1 MLPRLDPHKHNND
14 ASLQSLPVKSLRSG
28 QPQSLSP
35 QGSLPSV
42 LKKLQLP
49 TISEGEHVVG
59 DSVKAVH
66 HSSKSNVPLL
76 PIVNSSTSQM
86 HNASR
91 ATQQRQQEVVLR
103 PGQTAAEQGS
113 QTAARPVPHYA
124 IPQDRTP
131 LWSER
136 DRPGRLTNPTNPYKQ
151 NLDLAPKV
159 TPTTTRFSSPA
170 KYGRGPEMLS
180 APSALESSCSQSPRQ
195 RASHGQ
201 QHLAPLSPSR
211 AAPPAMLKQVSPA
224 G

>member
-1 MLPRLDPHKHNND
+1 M
-14 ASLQSLPVKSLRSG
+14 SLRSI
-28 QPQSLSP
+28 QAQSLSP

-49 TISEGEHVVG
+49 SIPEGEHVVG

-66 HSSKSNVPLL
+66 NSSKSSVPLL
-76 PIVNSSTSQM
+76 PIVNSSTSKMQS
-86 HNASR
+86 ATQ
-91 ATQQRQQEVVLR
+91 ATQQRQQEVVSR

-136 DRPGRLTNPTNPYKQ
+136 DRPGRLTNPANPYKQ
-151 NLDLAPKV
+151 NLDLAPKDS
-159 TPTTTRFSSPA
+159 PTATRFSSPA

-180 APSALESSCSQSPRQ
+180 ATSALESSWSHSPRQ

-211 AAPPAMLKQVSPA
+211 VAPPAMLKQVSPA

>member
-1 MLPRLDPHKHNND
+1 MLPSLDHRKHNND
-14 ASLQSLPVKSLRSG
+14 EPVQSLPVKSLRSS
-28 QPQSLSP
+28 QPQSFSP

-49 TISEGEHVVG
+49 SIPEGEHV

-66 HSSKSNVPLL
+66 HSSKSDVPLL
-76 PIVNSSTSQM
+76 PIVNSSTSNMQ
-86 HNASR
+86 NASK
-91 ATQQRQQEVVLR
+91 ATQQRQQEVVSR
-103 PGQTAAEQGS
+103 PGQTAAEQGT

-159 TPTTTRFSSPA
+159 TPITRFGSPA
-170 KYGRGPEMLS
+170 KYGRGPETLS
-180 APSALESSCSQSPRQ
+180 ASSALESSWSQSPRQ

-211 AAPPAMLKQVSPA
+211 VAPPAMLKQVRPA

>member
-14 ASLQSLPVKSLRSG
+14 DSLQSLPVKAMRNG
-28 QPQSLSP
+28 QPQSFSP

-49 TISEGEHVVG
+49 SIPEGEQDVE

-66 HSSKSNVPLL
+66 HSSNSSVPLL
-76 PIVNSSTSQM
+76 PIVNSSTSKMQI
-86 HNASR
+86 ASK
-91 ATQQRQQEVVLR
+91 ATQQRQQEVMSR
-103 PGQTAAEQGS
+103 PGQTAAEPGS

-131 LWSER
+131 LWSKR

-159 TPTTTRFSSPA
+159 MPTRFSSPA
-170 KYGRGPEMLS
+170 KYGRGPEMWS
-180 APSALESSCSQSPRQ
+180 VSSALESSWSQSPRQ
-195 RASHGQ
+195 RASPGQ

-211 AAPPAMLKQVSPA
+211 VAPPAMLKQVSPA

>member
-14 ASLQSLPVKSLRSG
+14 ESLQSFPVKSFL
-28 QPQSLSP
+28 P

-49 TISEGEHVVG
+49 SIPEGEHGVE

-66 HSSKSNVPLL
+66 HSSKSSVPLL
-76 PIVNSSTSQM
+76 PIVNSSTSKMQ
-86 HNASR
+86 NASE
-91 ATQQRQQEVVLR
+91 ATQQRQQELVSR
-103 PGQTAAEQGS
+103 PEQTAAKQGS
-113 QTAARPVPHYA
+113 QTAARSVPHYA

-159 TPTTTRFSSPA
+159 TPITRFSSPA
-170 KYGRGPEMLS
+170 KYGRGPETLAAS
-180 APSALESSCSQSPRQ
+180 AALESSWSQSPRQ
-195 RASHGQ
+195 RASHRQ

-211 AAPPAMLKQVSPA
+211 VAPPAMLKQVPELSSLLSN
-224 G
+224 

>member
-1 MLPRLDPHKHNND
+1 MLPRLDPHKHNN
-14 ASLQSLPVKSLRSG
+14 AESLQSLPVKSMRNG
-28 QPQSLSP
+28 QPQSFSP

-49 TISEGEHVVG
+49 SIPEDEHDVG

-66 HSSKSNVPLL
+66 HSSKSSVPLL
-76 PIVNSSTSQM
+76 PIVNSCTSKMQD
-86 HNASR
+86 ASEP
-91 ATQQRQQEVVLR
+91 TQQRPQEVVAR

-136 DRPGRLTNPTNPYKQ
+136 DRPGRLTKPINPYKQ
-151 NLDLAPKV
+151 KLDLAPKAMQ
-159 TPTTTRFSSPA
+159 TTRFSSPA

-180 APSALESSCSQSPRQ
+180 ASSALESSWSHSPRP
-195 RASHGQ
+195 RASPGQ
-201 QHLAPLSPSR
+201 QHLAPLSLSR
-211 AAPPAMLKQVSPA
+211 VAPPAMLKQVSPA